1 VLIVTG
7 SIHARPDTIDE
18 AETLSLSHV
27 RRSRQEPGCLAHS
40 VHRDVEDP
48 LHLVFVEQWAD
59 ADALRTHFAVP
70 ASNQFVHQVTALAA
84 RRPELHVFTA
94 EVASL

>member
-1 VLIVTG
+1 
-7 SIHARPDTIDE
+7 
-18 AETLSLSHV
+18 
-27 RRSRQEPGCLAHS
+27 
-40 VHRDVEDP
+40 
-48 LHLVFVEQWAD
+48 VFVEQWAD

>member
-18 AETLSLSHV
+18 AEELSLDHV
-27 RRSRQEPGCLAHS
+27 RRSRREPGCLAHS

-48 LHLVFVEQWAD
+48 LHLVFVEQWTD
-59 ADALRTHFAVP
+59 ADALRAHFSVP
-70 ASNQFVHQVTALAA
+70 ASHEFVRQASALAD
-84 RRPELHVFTA
+84 RRPEMTVFTA
-94 EVASL
+94 EVAAL